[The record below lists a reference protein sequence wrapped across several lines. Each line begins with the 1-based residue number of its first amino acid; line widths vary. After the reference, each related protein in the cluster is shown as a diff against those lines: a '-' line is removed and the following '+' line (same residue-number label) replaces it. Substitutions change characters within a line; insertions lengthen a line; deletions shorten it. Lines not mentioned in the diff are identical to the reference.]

1 MASEFLVTGTDDNFA
16 AEVEKHDGV
25 AMVDFWATWCGPCL
39 AIAPAVEE
47 IAAEYQG
54 RLKVVKVNVDE
65 NPNIAAKFGIRGIP
79 TLLFFKGGEVVR
91 QVVGAQP
98 KKRLVKTVD
107 EVL

>member
-1 MASEFLVTGTDDNFA
+1 MASEFIITGTDDNFA

-54 RLKVVKVNVDE
+54 KLKVVKVNVDE

>member
-1 MASEFLVTGTDDNFA
+1 MASELVVTGTDDNFTT
-16 AEVEKHDGV
+16 EVEKHDGV
-25 AMVDFWATWCGPCL
+25 AMVDFWAPWCGPCL
-39 AIAPAVEE
+39 AIAQAVDE
-47 IAAEYQG
+47 IAEEYQG
-54 RLKVVKVNVDE
+54 KLKVIRLNVDE

-79 TLLFFKGGEVVR
+79 TLLFFKKGEVVR

>member
-1 MASEFLVTGTDDNFA
+1 MASEFIVTGTDDNFSD
-16 AEVEKHDGV
+16 EVESHDGV

-39 AIAPAVEE
+39 AIAPAIEE
-47 IAAEYQG
+47 IAKDYQG
-54 RLKVVKVNVDE
+54 KLKVVKVNIDD
-65 NPNIAAKFGIRGIP
+65 NPNVAAKFGIRGIP

-98 KKRLVKTVD
+98 KKRLVKTVE